1 MTLKTRRNLMLVA
14 ALGSGSAGLFWS
26 IKTAMEL
33 PTGSGLAVVVVFST
47 LLSLV
52 MVVMSGVSL
61 AIRLWNDQE

>member
-33 PTGSGLAVVVVFST
+33 SAGSGLGVVVAFST
-47 LLSLV
+47 LLSFIV
-52 MVVMSGVSL
+52 VVMSGVSL